1 MTTVKRIF
9 GTVNEKKTDQQM
21 GRRILLNMNQ
31 KRDVWNSRR
40 RFGY

>member
-1 MTTVKRIF
+1 MTTVKRMF
-9 GTVNEKKTDQQM
+9 SSVSEKKEDQQM
-21 GRRILLNMNQ
+21 NRRGLLSLNQ